1 MFLLFLRLILFP
13 YLVSIKYLYF
23 NSEQL
28 LLHTLNK
35 FFFKSP
41 KKFKTEIFKYLNV
54 AIEKKKISSKEKY
67 KVLKKF

>member
-23 NSEQL
+23 NSAQH

-54 AIEKKKISSKEKY
+54 AKKKKISSKEKY